1 MWTFPRSHTCQVR
14 IRESQYRKHVSETN
28 VLAHCAIV
36 LPEINNDVWANRFC
50 RGNEARHISCEI
62 VFHFLIVVKQIKFT
76 ILSVQF
82 NGIKHIDIVV

>member
-1 MWTFPRSHTCQVR
+1 MRRGLFQGHIP
-14 IRESQYRKHVSETN
+14 QYRKHVSETN

-50 RGNEARHISCEI
+50 RGNAARHIFCEI